1 MGKPKQK
8 GQANKGKARTG
19 NRVNSTGHS
28 LNVDRQRTGDG
39 MRDKSTIRRLQM
51 YRNFKPKRDKT
62 GKIVKAAPFQSTL
75 PSGTVARIAPNR
87 KWFGNTRVITQSNL
101 QSFQDEMA
109 KVSQD
114 PYQVVMRRTKLPIT
128 LLNSKAKNSRVH
140 ILDTESFE
148 ETFSQKRRRKRP
160 RLQCE
165 DVSALAAS
173 AEARGEAYEAEKDSS
188 LPRDDDGVRQLV
200 SEPIFRAGQSKR
212 VWNELYK
219 VLDSSDVLLYV
230 LDARDPIG
238 TRSPH
243 LERYLKTRKPII
255 FILNKVDLV
264 PVPVTKR
271 WKVLL
276 SREYPTLAF
285 HASMRNPFG
294 KGALIGLLR
303 QFGRLHS
310 DKKQIAVGVIG
321 YPNVGKSSII
331 NTLRSKLVCK
341 VAPIA
346 GETKVWQYVTL
357 MRRIHLI
364 DCPGVVYPTGDSE
377 ADLVLKGVIRVEYLR
392 QPELYAD
399 AVLARVR
406 PEHLARQYSVSD
418 WTDTE
423 GFLEQ
428 LARQAGKLLKG
439 GEPDLACVAKML
451 LNDFQRGRLPHYAQ
465 PPDVPLTDAERLALE
480 RKSKTETAAAADAAA
495 TDEAVEGLTE
505 QTVAKP
511 EAASEAD
518 AATSSEDD
526 DDAAIIVEEAEE
538 EQASDE
544 GVCDADSP
552 EAEKKPDRDSEANS
566 AKPAS
571 SRAKQPMQNRRS
583 VPDFLPSFLSL
594 MQHSGADVEQQQ
606 PTEGAEQ
613 PTEGAEQSATPQW
626 EQRRL
631 TKLAKAKLRKA
642 KASGTAGAAAAGKGA
657 TTSRER
663 RRAERDQRPK
673 KVGEHFYTWANVK
686 NRNLAKRLEKTG
698 GKSGNR

>member
-8 GQANKGKARTG
+8 GQGNAKTG
-19 NRVNSTGHS
+19 NRVNSASHS
-28 LNVDRQRTGDG
+28 LNVDRQKTGDG

-51 YRNFKPKRDKT
+51 YRNFKAKRDKT
-62 GKIVKAAPFQSTL
+62 GKIIKAAPFQSTL

-109 KVSQD
+109 KVAKD

-140 ILDTESFE
+140 ILDTESFA

-165 DVSALAAS
+165 DVSGLVAS
-173 AEARGEAYEAEKDSS
+173 AEARADAYVVEKDTS
-188 LPRDDDGVRQLV
+188 LPRDDISVRQLV
-200 SEPIFRAGQSKR
+200 SEPVFRAGQSKR

-230 LDARDPIG
+230 LDARDPMG

-243 LERYLKTRKPII
+243 LEKYLKSRKPII

-303 QFGRLHS
+303 QFGRLHA

-364 DCPGVVYPTGDSE
+364 DCPGVVYPTGDTE

-392 QPELYAD
+392 QPELYVD
-399 AVLARVR
+399 TVMARVR
-406 PEHLARQYSVSD
+406 PEHLTRQYGVSD
-418 WTDTE
+418 WRDTE
-423 GFLEQ
+423 HFLE
-428 LARQAGKLLKG
+428 LVARQAGKLLKG
-439 GEPDLACVAKML
+439 GEPDLACVSKML
-451 LNDFQRGRLPHYAQ
+451 LNDFQRGKLPHYAQ
-465 PPDVPLTDAERLALE
+465 PPEVPLTEEEQLALE
-480 RKSKTETAAAADAAA
+480 RKPVKALKGTEANAAA
-495 TDEAVEGLTE
+495 EVE
-505 QTVAKP
+505 Q
-511 EAASEAD
+511 
-518 AATSSEDD
+518 
-526 DDAAIIVEEAEE
+526 
-538 EQASDE
+538 DE
-544 GVCDADSP
+544 GVAEAEMAVEEVTEDATENLDKKQSDGDMESADEQPTAMQQVLP
-552 EAEKKPDRDSEANS
+552 EASEKEAPGK
-566 AKPAS
+566 AKRLKRRPAVEL
-571 SRAKQPMQNRRS
+571 RRS
-583 VPDFLPSFLSL
+583 GPDFLPSFLPLINDQESAAPASSPPL
-594 MQHSGADVEQQQ
+594 A
-606 PTEGAEQ
+606 A
-613 PTEGAEQSATPQW
+613 SATKKELAGAHAPQW
-626 EQRRL
+626 EHRRL
-631 TKLAKAKLRKA
+631 TKLAQAKLRKV
-642 KASGTAGAAAAGKGA
+642 KSSSGRAETSTDRP
-657 TTSRER
+657 TTSKER

-673 KVGEHFYTWANVK
+673 KVGEHFYAWANVK
-686 NRNLAKRLEKTG
+686 NRNLAKRLDRSADK
-698 GKSGNR
+698 KSQD